1 MKDRQALERYFQRFL
16 TSLVVL
22 SLIAVYAY
30 SWTL

>member
-1 MKDRQALERYFQRFL
+1 MKDRQALERYFQRLL

>member
-1 MKDRQALERYFQRFL
+1 MKDRQALERYFQRLL

-22 SLIAVYAY
+22 SLIAAYAY